1 MWRRHSMINMQKISI
16 LLLGL
21 LLSASLPAQRN
32 GDVTFQQDR
41 DSVVDQHITL
51 ERDFKPVI
59 QDAGKIYSAPKV
71 YEPHETNEMRVD
83 YTEYSKLLQS
93 DYNVNQLT
101 FAESRFMRTV
111 DNYNG
116 FLKAAAGYPLTAL
129 DFYYKMK
136 EIDKV
141 AFDIHFNHLGQWAS
155 TKHNGAGIL
164 ARSGGGFN
172 VDVLFGSNSAFNIG
186 FDAVNLTS
194 KRYYKGAYWD
204 FDAHIGVH
212 SLPAAPITY
221 KVQFGYRGFSAKNT
235 PIDSLL
241 VLPEAAFPV
250 LDNQILTIA
259 QIDYALDAHHIG
271 LNANIKDHFYSSKD
285 TLFQGSNFNTMHFE
299 PYYSYQSNKVDVHAG
314 VNLDISLNKGRL
326 FAASPNITFETRLV
340 QEWLAIYG
348 GATGNY
354 GVHGLYEDVTN
365 NHYVNIL
372 QAVHDTVNSYNV
384 ADAFLGLKVRPHY
397 DLLIKFYAHF
407 LYTIDDHYY
416 IADAM
421 THQFSSIYANSNEW
435 KIGASVHYHYRDIA
449 TLSVDGFYRLHN
461 YNSDILP
468 AALDRP
474 SWQILI
480 DVRAK
485 LDKDK
490 KWTLFSENY
499 LIGGRNAL
507 VANIDPADPTLT
519 DVVKLK
525 PIIDL
530 NIGVEYAIDRNFA
543 AFVKLSDYIHWG
555 KFKNYQW
562 YDYSTQGGNI
572 VAGVSWTF

>member
-1 MWRRHSMINMQKISI
+1 MRKKTIILFC
-16 LLLGL
+16 LLLPIGL
-21 LLSASLPAQRN
+21 MAQQN
-32 GDVTFQQDR
+32 GNVTFQQDR

-71 YEPHETNEMRVD
+71 YEPQEKNEIQVN

-101 FAESRFMRTV
+101 FAETRFLRTV

-116 FLKAAAGYPLTAL
+116 FLKASAGYPVTAV

-164 ARSGGGFN
+164 ACSGGGFN

-186 FDAVNLTS
+186 FDAVNLSS
-194 KRYYKGAYWD
+194 KRYYKGTYWD

-212 SLPAAPITY
+212 SQSASQLTY
-221 KVQFGYRGFSAKNT
+221 KAQFGYRGFSARNT
-235 PIDSLL
+235 GLDSLQ
-241 VLPEAAFPV
+241 VLPEANSTV
-250 LDNQILTIA
+250 MDNQIHTIA
-259 QIDYALDAHHIG
+259 QVDFEIDSHHIG

-285 TLFQGSNFNTMHFE
+285 TLFNGENFNTMHFE
-299 PYYSYQSNKVDVHAG
+299 PYYAYQGNKVDVHAG
-314 VNLDISLNKGRL
+314 VNLDLSLNKGRL
-326 FAASPNITFETRLV
+326 FAASPNVTFETRVV
-340 QEWLAIYG
+340 QEWLALYG
-348 GATGNY
+348 GAIGNY
-354 GVHGLYEDVTN
+354 NVHGIYEDVHEN
-365 NHYVNIL
+365 YYVNIL
-372 QAVHDTVNSYNV
+372 QAVSDTINSYNI

-397 DLLIKFYAHF
+397 DLLLKFYAHF
-407 LYTIDDHYY
+407 LYTIDDNYY
-416 IADAM
+416 VANAA
-421 THQFSSIYANSNEW
+421 THQFSRIYANSNEW
-435 KIGASVHYHYRDIA
+435 KIGGSVHYHYRDIA

-461 YNSDILP
+461 YDSDLLP
-468 AALDRP
+468 AALDRA
-474 SWQILI
+474 SWQLMI

-499 LIGGRNAL
+499 FIGNRKAY
-507 VANIDPADPTLT
+507 VIDENSDAA
-519 DVVKLK
+519 VVDLK

-543 AFVKLSDYIHWG
+543 AFLKLNDYIHWG
-555 KFKNYQW
+555 KFKNNQW

-572 VAGVSWTF
+572 IAGVSWTF